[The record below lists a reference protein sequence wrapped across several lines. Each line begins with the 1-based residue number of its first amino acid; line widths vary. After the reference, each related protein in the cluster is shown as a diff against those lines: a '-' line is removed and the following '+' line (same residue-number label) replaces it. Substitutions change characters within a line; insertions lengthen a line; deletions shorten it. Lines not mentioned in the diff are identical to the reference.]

1 MRKNK
6 RIIAIFLS
14 LMMLISSGIFVNN
27 AHAAQ
32 AKPTVYAHSYT
43 VMDANSGEIIISE
56 QENKRIYPA
65 STIKLLTA
73 IVAIENCS
81 LYKRITVKKS
91 TLNKV
96 DVETTTAGLKPGY
109 AYTLEELLNMLLV
122 YSAGDAAEIIAE
134 SVGGTRE
141 NFVDMM
147 NIRAKELGMN
157 DSYFDNPVGMDWHKN
172 ANIYS
177 TSSDIAKL
185 TRYAMT
191 NDTIR
196 AIVKKPQYVI
206 KNYYKGKSKTLY
218 ASNNFLRNY
227 SYSKNLFTI
236 IGSKTGTSDKAGY
249 ALSATARDSSG
260 REVICAFFGKSTRMQ
275 MFQDIN
281 TLLTYTFNN
290 YKNILEKSF
299 YDIRYS
305 STKTI
310 INKYLANGVLTMN
323 SLGKFSGSTQVS
335 KKEFVTTTNKALK
348 TSYVVNGGTAKITL
362 LDVAKIFK
370 DYNSKEYSQEIKN
383 KYKNRFKNLN
393 STDFNNMVHLY
404 ELNILPHDYGY
415 NANAKISRQEMVL
428 MLNNMPQRVQS
439 LKTFSIFTVNRI
451 RHTSTIITGK
461 GLKNARVKASVN
473 GKQIGKTVT
482 VDSYGKYKIKIAKQT
497 AGTTVKVVALK
508 PGYYSKQATKIV
520 SKAALKKF
528 SSSLTAKSNIYST
541 TTKITGT
548 GAKGATIR
556 AYVKGKQIGKSTTVN
571 SSGKYTLTIPKQ
583 KKNTVITI
591 QMSKAGYVT
600 KSINRTVK

>member
-14 LMMLISSGIFVNN
+14 LMMLISSGVFVNN

-305 STKTI
+305 SKKII

-335 KKEFVTTTNKALK
+335 KKEFVTTTNKAL
-348 TSYVVNGGTAKITL
+348 
-362 LDVAKIFK
+362 
-370 DYNSKEYSQEIKN
+370 YSQEIKN

-482 VDSYGKYKIKIAKQT
+482 VDIYGKYKIKI
-497 AGTTVKVVALK
+497 
-508 PGYYSKQATKIV
+508 
-520 SKAALKKF
+520 
-528 SSSLTAKSNIYST
+528 
-541 TTKITGT
+541 
-548 GAKGATIR
+548 
-556 AYVKGKQIGKSTTVN
+556 
-571 SSGKYTLTIPKQ
+571 PKQ
-583 KKNTVITI
+583 KKKVKIVVTI
-591 QMSKAGYVT
+591 SKTGY
-600 KSINRTVK
+600 KSKSKTIIVK

>member
-1 MRKNK
+1 MSKNK

-141 NFVDMM
+141 NFVEMM

-260 REVICAFFGKSTRMQ
+260 REVICAFF
-275 MFQDIN
+275 
-281 TLLTYTFNN
+281 
-290 YKNILEKSF
+290 
-299 YDIRYS
+299 
-305 STKTI
+305 
-310 INKYLANGVLTMN
+310 ANGVLTMT
-323 SLGKFSGSTQVS
+323 SSGKFSGSTQVS

-482 VDSYGKYKIKIAKQT
+482 VDIYGKYKIKI
-497 AGTTVKVVALK
+497 
-508 PGYYSKQATKIV
+508 
-520 SKAALKKF
+520 
-528 SSSLTAKSNIYST
+528 
-541 TTKITGT
+541 
-548 GAKGATIR
+548 
-556 AYVKGKQIGKSTTVN
+556 
-571 SSGKYTLTIPKQ
+571 PKQ
-583 KKNTVITI
+583 KKKVKIVVTI
-591 QMSKAGYVT
+591 SKTGY
-600 KSINRTVK
+600 KSKSKTIIVK

>member
-1 MRKNK
+1 MTKNK
-6 RIIAIFLS
+6 KIISLFLAFV
-14 LMMLISSGIFVNN
+14 MLISSGIFTANV
-27 AHAAQ
+27 HAAP
-32 AKPTVYAHSYT
+32 ARPTVYAHAYT
-43 VMDANSGEIIISE
+43 IMDANSGEIIMSE
-56 QENKRIYPA
+56 QGNKRIYPA
-65 STIKLLTA
+65 STVKLLTA

-81 LYKRITVKKS
+81 LSKRITVKQS
-91 TLNKV
+91 TIDKI
-96 DVETTTAGLKPGY
+96 DADTTSANLKAGY
-109 AYTLEELLNMLLV
+109 SYTLEELLNMLLV

-134 SVGGTRE
+134 AVGGSSAQ
-141 NFVDMM
+141 FVNMM
-147 NIRAKELGMN
+147 NRKAKALGMN
-157 DSYFDNPVGMDWHKN
+157 NSYFDNAIGMDWHAN
-172 ANIYS
+172 PNIYS
-177 TSSDIAKL
+177 TANDIAKL

-196 AIVKKPQYVI
+196 EIVKKPQYVI
-206 KNYYKGKSKTLY
+206 KNYYNGQSKTLL

-236 IGSKTGTSDKAGY
+236 IGSKTGTTDKAGY
-249 ALSATARDSSG
+249 ALATTAKDSSG
-260 REVICAFFGKSTRMQ
+260 REVICSFFGKSTRTQ

-281 TLLTYTFNN
+281 KLLTYTFNN
-290 YKNILEKSF
+290 YKTILQRSF

-310 INKYLANGVLTMN
+310 INKYLANGVLTMT
-323 SLGKFSGSTQVS
+323 SSGKFSGSTQVS

-404 ELNILPHDYGY
+404 ELNILPYDYRY

-482 VDSYGKYKIKIAKQT
+482 VDIYGKYKIKI
-497 AGTTVKVVALK
+497 
-508 PGYYSKQATKIV
+508 
-520 SKAALKKF
+520 
-528 SSSLTAKSNIYST
+528 
-541 TTKITGT
+541 
-548 GAKGATIR
+548 
-556 AYVKGKQIGKSTTVN
+556 
-571 SSGKYTLTIPKQ
+571 PKQ
-583 KKNTVITI
+583 KKKVKIVVTI
-591 QMSKAGYVT
+591 SKTGY
-600 KSINRTVK
+600 KSKSKTIIVK

>member
-43 VMDANSGEIIISE
+43 VMDANSGKIIISE

-281 TLLTYTFNN
+281 TLLTYNFNN

-305 STKTI
+305 SSKAV
-310 INKYLANGVLTMN
+310 INQYLANGVLTMT
-323 SLGKFSGSTQVS
+323 STGKFSGSEQVS
-335 KKEFVTTTNKALK
+335 KYEFVNTTNKALK
-348 TSYVVNGGTAKITL
+348 TSYTTSNTSEKMTL
-362 LDVAKIFK
+362 LGVANLFK
-370 DYNSKEYSQEIKN
+370 DYNNKEYSETVKN
-383 KYKNRFKNLN
+383 KYKTVFKNLN

-404 ELNILPHDYGY
+404 ELNVLPHNYQY
-415 NANAKISRQEMVL
+415 NVNSKISREEMVL
-428 MLNNMPQRVQS
+428 LLSKMPKKVAS
-439 LKTFSIFTVNRI
+439 LKTFPTFTVNTI
-451 RHTSTIITGK
+451 NPTSTTITGKGLATATVRAYVNGRQIGNSATVNSYGNYKITIPKQAAGAKVTVKMSKTGYTDILKVISVSLNTFPTFTVNTIRYTSTTITGK
-461 GLKNARVKASVN
+461 GLKTATVRAYVN
-473 GKQIGKTVT
+473 GRQIGKTVT
-482 VDSYGKYKIKIAKQT
+482 VDAYGNYKI
-497 AGTTVKVVALK
+497 V
-508 PGYYSKQATKIV
+508 
-520 SKAALKKF
+520 
-528 SSSLTAKSNIYST
+528 
-541 TTKITGT
+541 
-548 GAKGATIR
+548 
-556 AYVKGKQIGKSTTVN
+556 
-571 SSGKYTLTIPKQ
+571 IPKQ
-583 KKNTVITI
+583 RAKTKVVIN
-591 QMSKAGYVT
+591 MSKTGYTTTSKTIV
-600 KSINRTVK
+600 VK

>member
-14 LMMLISSGIFVNN
+14 LMMLISSGVFVNN

-43 VMDANSGEIIISE
+43 VMDANSGKIIISE

-281 TLLTYTFNN
+281 KLLTYTFNN
-290 YKNILEKSF
+290 YKTILQRSF

-305 STKTI
+305 SSKAV
-310 INKYLANGVLTMN
+310 INQYLANGVLTMT
-323 SLGKFSGSTQVS
+323 STGKFSGSEQVS
-335 KKEFVTTTNKALK
+335 KYEFVNTTNKALK
-348 TSYVVNGGTAKITL
+348 TSYTTSNTSEKMTL
-362 LDVAKIFK
+362 LGVANLFK
-370 DYNSKEYSQEIKN
+370 DYNNKEYSETVKN
-383 KYKNRFKNLN
+383 KYKTVFKNLN

-404 ELNILPHDYGY
+404 ELNVLPHNYQY
-415 NANAKISRQEMVL
+415 NVNSKISREEMVL
-428 MLNNMPQRVQS
+428 LLSKMPKKVAS
-439 LKTFSIFTVNRI
+439 LKTFTTFTVNTI
-451 RHTSTIITGK
+451 NPTSTTITGKGLATATVRAYVNGRQIGNSATVNSYGNYKITIPKQAAGAKVTVKMSKTGYTDILKVISVSLNTFPTFTVNTIRYTSTTITGK
-461 GLKNARVKASVN
+461 GLKTATVRAYVN
-473 GKQIGKTVT
+473 GRQIGKTVT
-482 VDSYGKYKIKIAKQT
+482 VDAYGNYKI
-497 AGTTVKVVALK
+497 V
-508 PGYYSKQATKIV
+508 
-520 SKAALKKF
+520 
-528 SSSLTAKSNIYST
+528 
-541 TTKITGT
+541 
-548 GAKGATIR
+548 
-556 AYVKGKQIGKSTTVN
+556 
-571 SSGKYTLTIPKQ
+571 IPKQ
-583 KKNTVITI
+583 RAKTKVVIN
-591 QMSKAGYVT
+591 MSKTGYTTTSKTIV
-600 KSINRTVK
+600 VK

>member
-1 MRKNK
+1 MSKNK

-141 NFVDMM
+141 NFVEMM

-310 INKYLANGVLTMN
+310 INKYLANGVLTMT
-323 SLGKFSGSTQVS
+323 SSGKFSGSTQVS

-473 GKQIGKTVT
+473 GKQIGKTTKVK
-482 VDSYGKYKIKIAKQT
+482 SSGNYKISI
-497 AGTTVKVVALK
+497 
-508 PGYYSKQATKIV
+508 S
-520 SKAALKKF
+520 
-528 SSSLTAKSNIYST
+528 
-541 TTKITGT
+541 
-548 GAKGATIR
+548 
-556 AYVKGKQIGKSTTVN
+556 
-571 SSGKYTLTIPKQ
+571 KQ
-583 KKNTVITI
+583 KKGKKITVK
-591 QMSKAGYVT
+591 MSKSGYLT
-600 KSINRTVK
+600 TEKSVVVK